1 MSKKVLIT
9 SRSFGKISDEP
20 KKVLEDAGFEITF
33 KGTDFDQD
41 EFNRSIP
48 EYDALVIGAHPFPEE
63 VMEKCDHLQI
73 ICKHGAG
80 LDNIPLEKA
89 KECGIA
95 VCNVPG
101 TNSNAVADLAIGL
114 MLAVTRNIVIAN
126 NRVRNGEWKPAI
138 GVDVCF
144 KTLGIFGFGAI
155 AKNVARRANGFGMK
169 VLAYDPYV
177 KEVPEEFKSFVTL
190 SSIDEII
197 KNADIISMHLPL
209 TDETRDMIAAKE
221 MAAMKEGAYIINTAR
236 GGIVNEHDLYEAVKS
251 GHIAGAAL
259 DVSEQEP
266 MAEDNPLR
274 TLENVIITP
283 HIGMY
288 SKEAI
293 GAVSLICAQNA
304 AAKLEGKELQF
315 RVV

>member
-41 EFNRSIP
+41 EFNRIIP

-101 TNSNAVADLAIGL
+101 TYSNAVADLAIGL

-138 GVDVCF
+138 GVGRMLQDTGYFRLRCD
-144 KTLGIFGFGAI
+144 
-155 AKNVARRANGFGMK
+155 R
-169 VLAYDPYV
+169 
-177 KEVPEEFKSFVTL
+177 KECGKKSQRLWHEST
-190 SSIDEII
+190 SI
-197 KNADIISMHLPL
+197 
-209 TDETRDMIAAKE
+209 
-221 MAAMKEGAYIINTAR
+221 
-236 GGIVNEHDLYEAVKS
+236 
-251 GHIAGAAL
+251 
-259 DVSEQEP
+259 
-266 MAEDNPLR
+266 
-274 TLENVIITP
+274 
-283 HIGMY
+283 
-288 SKEAI
+288 
-293 GAVSLICAQNA
+293 
-304 AAKLEGKELQF
+304 
-315 RVV
+315 